1 MCKIKRKKR
10 KFKTIL
16 ILTLIVLVFIS
27 SGNFLNSKLKEVS
40 DIQQSQA
47 SVNDERLKERIYE
60 TKVQNAKRVIKELK
74 EETEIIL
81 LEEKGEM
88 ILAHNKRQGKDNL
101 DWLIGS
107 SIAINVGY
115 NSIFSIKTDLLSFYL
130 DQDGVLNVEYELR
143 DIKLKSI
150 ENQEITPIDSRGIFG
165 ERYMP
170 SEVAALVLISNDRI
184 RTELEQD
191 YNIKK
196 RSEATL
202 NSYLNELFSIY
213 NIEVKITCKE

>member
-74 EETEIIL
+74 E
-81 LEEKGEM
+81 KQ
-88 ILAHNKRQGKDNL
+88 K
-101 DWLIGS
+101 
-107 SIAINVGY
+107 
-115 NSIFSIKTDLLSFYL
+115 
-130 DQDGVLNVEYELR
+130 
-143 DIKLKSI
+143 
-150 ENQEITPIDSRGIFG
+150 
-165 ERYMP
+165 
-170 SEVAALVLISNDRI
+170 
-184 RTELEQD
+184 
-191 YNIKK
+191 
-196 RSEATL
+196 
-202 NSYLNELFSIY
+202 
-213 NIEVKITCKE
+213 

>member
-10 KFKTIL
+10 KLKTIL
-16 ILTLIVLVFIS
+16 ILTLIVLVFIP
-27 SGNFLNSKLKEVS
+27 SGNFLNSKFREVS
-40 DIQQSQA
+40 NIQQNQA

-60 TKVQNAKRVIKELK
+60 TKVQNAKRVVKELK

-88 ILAHNKRQGKDNL
+88 ILAHNKRQSKDNL

-143 DIKLKSI
+143 DIKVKSI
-150 ENQEITPIDSRGIFG
+150 ENQDITPIDSRGVFG
-165 ERYMP
+165 KRYMP

-196 RSEATL
+196 RSEASL